1 MRDDEEWLAIISQVA
16 YPDRDDPHIQVLPL
30 HDYQDALR
38 YCRVYRLLSGNVPLD
53 VSIKRSLRFEGDTR
67 FVSYWIPSPWG
78 VILFYGMFLRVSDR
92 SVVSR
97 SASLFS
103 QDADAKPRV
112 EAMCAQAHREYRDF
126 ITETHAIPTSLD
138 GPETN

>member
-1 MRDDEEWLAIISQVA
+1 MRSGWLLFRRLRIQIETTRIYKSCRYTIIKT
-16 YPDRDDPHIQVLPL
+16 L
-30 HDYQDALR
+30 
-38 YCRVYRLLSGNVPLD
+38 CRVYRLLSGNVPLD